1 MSNTFFNKVNVI
13 SLIVAGLSVEL
24 SIYFK
29 KLLIPLAI
37 MLIAM
42 AIDYIT
48 GLIKAY
54 VLKELSSKK
63 GLSGIFKKFAY
74 ILVVVVGII
83 ADYLCKLF
91 IAEFDINFTF
101 TIPIALL
108 LAIWL
113 TINELISIL
122 ENLNAINIPMPKF
135 LQTLISKLK
144 NTVEENTNG
153 N

>member
-29 KLLIPLAI
+29 KLLAPLII

-54 VLKELSSKK
+54 MQKELSSKK
-63 GLSGIFKKFAY
+63 GMIGIFKKFAY

-122 ENLNAINIPMPKF
+122 ENLNAINVPMPKF

>member
-29 KLLIPLAI
+29 KLLAPLII

-48 GLIKAY
+48 GMIKAY
-54 VLKELSSKK
+54 MQKELSSKK
-63 GLSGIFKKFAY
+63 GMIGIFKKFAY

-91 IAEFDINFTF
+91 ISEFDINFTF

-122 ENLNAINIPMPKF
+122 ENLNAINVPMPKF

-153 N
+153 D

>member
-63 GLSGIFKKFAY
+63 GMAGIFKKFAY

-135 LQTLISKLK
+135 LQALISKLK

>member
-29 KLLIPLAI
+29 KLLFPLII

-54 VLKELSSKK
+54 MQKELSSKK
-63 GLSGIFKKFAY
+63 GMIGIFKKFAY

-122 ENLNAINIPMPKF
+122 ENLNAINVPMPKF

-153 N
+153 D

>member
-63 GLSGIFKKFAY
+63 GMAGIFKKFAY

-122 ENLNAINIPMPKF
+122 ENLNSINIPMPKF
-135 LQTLISKLK
+135 LQALISKLK

-153 N
+153 D

>member
-63 GLSGIFKKFAY
+63 GMAGIFKKFAY

-135 LQTLISKLK
+135 LQVLISKLK

-153 N
+153 D

>member
-1 MSNTFFNKVNVI
+1 MSNTFFNKVNVV

-29 KLLIPLAI
+29 KLLAPLII

-54 VLKELSSKK
+54 MQKELSSKK
-63 GLSGIFKKFAY
+63 GMIGIFKKFAY

-122 ENLNAINIPMPKF
+122 ENLNAINIPIPKF

>member
-29 KLLIPLAI
+29 KLLFPLII

-54 VLKELSSKK
+54 MQKELSSKK
-63 GLSGIFKKFAY
+63 GMIGIFKKFAY

-122 ENLNAINIPMPKF
+122 ENLNAINVPMPKF

>member
-29 KLLIPLAI
+29 KLLIPLVI

-63 GLSGIFKKFAY
+63 GMAGIFKKFAY

-135 LQTLISKLK
+135 LQVLISKLK

>member
-1 MSNTFFNKVNVI
+1 MSNTFFNKVNVV

-29 KLLIPLAI
+29 KLLAPLII

-42 AIDYIT
+42 AIDYTT

-54 VLKELSSKK
+54 MQKELSSKK
-63 GLSGIFKKFAY
+63 GMIGIFKKFAY

-122 ENLNAINIPMPKF
+122 ENLNAINVPMPKF

-144 NTVEENTNG
+144 NTVEENING

>member
-63 GLSGIFKKFAY
+63 GMAGIFKKFAY

-101 TIPIALL
+101 IIPIALL

-135 LQTLISKLK
+135 LQVLISKLK

>member
-42 AIDYIT
+42 AVDYIT

-63 GLSGIFKKFAY
+63 GMAGIFKKFAY
-74 ILVVVVGII
+74 NYCIHAQKSV
-83 ADYLCKLF
+83 
-91 IAEFDINFTF
+91 
-101 TIPIALL
+101 
-108 LAIWL
+108 
-113 TINELISIL
+113 
-122 ENLNAINIPMPKF
+122 
-135 LQTLISKLK
+135 
-144 NTVEENTNG
+144 
-153 N
+153 

>member
-42 AIDYIT
+42 AVDYIT

-63 GLSGIFKKFAY
+63 GMAGIFKKFAY

-122 ENLNAINIPMPKF
+122 ENLNSINIPMPKF
-135 LQTLISKLK
+135 LQALISKLK

>member
-29 KLLIPLAI
+29 KLLAPLII

-54 VLKELSSKK
+54 MQKELSSKK
-63 GLSGIFKKFAY
+63 GMLGIFKKFAY

-91 IAEFDINFTF
+91 ITEFDINFTF

-135 LQTLISKLK
+135 LQVLISKLK

-153 N
+153 D

>member
-1 MSNTFFNKVNVI
+1 MSNTFFNKVNVV

-29 KLLIPLAI
+29 KLLVPLMI

-54 VLKELSSKK
+54 MQKELSSKK
-63 GLSGIFKKFAY
+63 GMIGIFKKFAY

-122 ENLNAINIPMPKF
+122 ENLNAINVPMPKF

-153 N
+153 D

>member
-13 SLIVAGLSVEL
+13 SLIIAGLSVEL

-29 KLLIPLAI
+29 KLLVPLVI

-54 VLKELSSKK
+54 MTKELSSKK
-63 GLSGIFKKFAY
+63 GMLGIFKKFAY

-122 ENLNAINIPMPKF
+122 ENLNAINVPMPKF

>member
-1 MSNTFFNKVNVI
+1 MSNTFFNKVNVV

-29 KLLIPLAI
+29 KLLAPLII

-54 VLKELSSKK
+54 MQKELSSKK
-63 GLSGIFKKFAY
+63 GMIGIFKKFAY

-122 ENLNAINIPMPKF
+122 ENLNAINVPMPKF

-153 N
+153 D

>member
-63 GLSGIFKKFAY
+63 GMAGIFKKFAY

-135 LQTLISKLK
+135 LQVLISKLK

>member
-13 SLIVAGLSVEL
+13 SLIVASLSVEL

-135 LQTLISKLK
+135 LQALISKLK

-153 N
+153 D

>member
-29 KLLIPLAI
+29 KLLAPLII

-54 VLKELSSKK
+54 MQKELNSKK
-63 GLSGIFKKFAY
+63 GMIGIFKKFAY

-122 ENLNAINIPMPKF
+122 ENLKAINVPMPKF

>member
-1 MSNTFFNKVNVI
+1 MSNTFFNKVNVV

-29 KLLIPLAI
+29 KLLAPLII

-42 AIDYIT
+42 AIDYTT

-54 VLKELSSKK
+54 MQKELSSKK
-63 GLSGIFKKFAY
+63 GMIGIFKKFAY

-122 ENLNAINIPMPKF
+122 ENLNAINVPMPKF

>member
-29 KLLIPLAI
+29 KLLAPLII

-54 VLKELSSKK
+54 IQKELSSKK
-63 GLSGIFKKFAY
+63 GMIGIFKKFAY

-91 IAEFDINFTF
+91 IAEFDIDFTF

-122 ENLNAINIPMPKF
+122 ENLNAINVPMPKF

>member
-13 SLIVAGLSVEL
+13 SLIIAGLSVEL

-63 GLSGIFKKFAY
+63 GLTGIFKKFAY

-135 LQTLISKLK
+135 LQVLISKLK

-153 N
+153 D

>member
-13 SLIVAGLSVEL
+13 SLIFAGLSVEL

-29 KLLIPLAI
+29 KLFVPLAI

-54 VLKELSSKK
+54 MMKELSSKK
-63 GLSGIFKKFAY
+63 GMVGIFKKFAY

-122 ENLNAINIPMPKF
+122 ENLNAINVPMPKF

-153 N
+153 D

>member
-1 MSNTFFNKVNVI
+1 MSNTFFNKVNVV

-29 KLLIPLAI
+29 KLLAPLII

-54 VLKELSSKK
+54 MQKELSSKK
-63 GLSGIFKKFAY
+63 GMIGIFKKFAY

-122 ENLNAINIPMPKF
+122 ENLNAINVPMPKF

>member
-13 SLIVAGLSVEL
+13 SLIIAGLSVEL

-63 GLSGIFKKFAY
+63 GMAGIFKKFAY

-135 LQTLISKLK
+135 LQVLISKLK

>member
-1 MSNTFFNKVNVI
+1 MSNTFFNKVNVV

-29 KLLIPLAI
+29 KLLFPLII

-54 VLKELSSKK
+54 MQKELSSKK
-63 GLSGIFKKFAY
+63 GMIGIFKKFAY

-122 ENLNAINIPMPKF
+122 ENLNAINVPMPKF

>member
-29 KLLIPLAI
+29 KLLVPLVI

-54 VLKELSSKK
+54 MTKELSSKK
-63 GLSGIFKKFAY
+63 GMLGIFKKFAY

-122 ENLNAINIPMPKF
+122 ENLNAINVPMPKF

>member
-29 KLLIPLAI
+29 KLLIPLVI

-63 GLSGIFKKFAY
+63 GMAGILKKFAY

-135 LQTLISKLK
+135 LQVLISKLK
-144 NTVEENTNG
+144 NTLEENTNG
-153 N
+153 D

>member
-29 KLLIPLAI
+29 KLLVPLAI

-122 ENLNAINIPMPKF
+122 ENLNAINIPIPKF

-153 N
+153 D

>member
-54 VLKELSSKK
+54 MTKELSSKK
-63 GLSGIFKKFAY
+63 GMLGIFKKFAY

-122 ENLNAINIPMPKF
+122 ENLNAINVPMPKF

>member
-29 KLLIPLAI
+29 KLLAPLII

-54 VLKELSSKK
+54 MQKELSSKK
-63 GLSGIFKKFAY
+63 GMIGILKKFAY

-122 ENLNAINIPMPKF
+122 ENLNAINVPMPKF

-153 N
+153 D

>member
-29 KLLIPLAI
+29 KLLVPLII

-54 VLKELSSKK
+54 IQKELSSKK
-63 GLSGIFKKFAY
+63 GIIGIFKKFAY

-122 ENLNAINIPMPKF
+122 ENLNAINVPMPKF

>member
-13 SLIVAGLSVEL
+13 SLIVASLSVEL

-63 GLSGIFKKFAY
+63 GMAGIFKKFAY

-135 LQTLISKLK
+135 LQALISKLK

>member
-29 KLLIPLAI
+29 KLLVPLAI

-63 GLSGIFKKFAY
+63 GMAGIFKKFAY

-91 IAEFDINFTF
+91 IAEFDIDFTF

-122 ENLNAINIPMPKF
+122 ENLNSINIPMPKF
-135 LQTLISKLK
+135 LQALISKLK

>member
-29 KLLIPLAI
+29 KLLVPLAI

-153 N
+153 D